1 MKTLKLN
8 NKEYPNYLVS
18 TDGLIYSKKSKK
30 YLKPFKVGNY
40 YCVTICDKGRYVTDG
55 VHRIVA
61 STYLPN
67 PDNKECV
74 HHIDEDRENNNVDNL
89 EWMSRE
95 DHSRLHIHERTKL
108 DSWGRPSKA
117 IYCKELNKVFS
128 SITECAKELNLNLG
142 NIWSVL
148 NGRIEQT
155 GGYTFRYEDK

>member
-30 YLKPFKVGNY
+30 YLKPFKVGSY

-89 EWMSRE
+89 EWCTQKDNVR
-95 DHSRLHIHERTKL
+95 HGT
-108 DSWGRPSKA
+108 
-117 IYCKELNKVFS
+117 CKQR
-128 SITECAKELNLNLG
+128 
-142 NIWSVL
+142 
-148 NGRIEQT
+148 RIEKVSKGKIIQ
-155 GGYTFRYEDK
+155 YDKQLLRKHSP